1 MRILL
6 LAAALLGA
14 GAAQAKP
21 PVALDPYAGGLTFSK
36 APARLA
42 PDHPLY
48 HRVALEPRAGMPDR
62 VGHLFSKFADPKEVS
77 GALRDALAGAGM
89 AAEAPAAPKARLSVT
104 WLGLE
109 APLKIGFSS
118 HATARIRYAL
128 TRADNGQT
136 IFTRDIV
143 TEVKA
148 KGGDGAKRLQG
159 TARAA
164 IAANIAS
171 AIFCLDKAA
180 YGLAPADCALGVSG
194 HFAAPV
200 YVPRMMPIFIRRHR

>member
-1 MRILL
+1 MRILV

-14 GAAQAKP
+14 GAAAAKP
-21 PVALDPYAGGLTFSK
+21 AVALDPYAGGLTFSQ
-36 APARLA
+36 APGPLA

-48 HRVALEPRAGMPDR
+48 HRVALAPLAGMPDR
-62 VGHLFSKFADPKEVS
+62 VGALFNRFADPKEVS
-77 GALRDALAGAGM
+77 GALHDALAGAGM
-89 AAEAPAAPKARLSVT
+89 AADAPAAAKARLTVT

-109 APLKIGFSS
+109 APIKIGFSS

-128 TRADNGQT
+128 TRVDNGQT
-136 IFTRDIV
+136 IFARDIV

-180 YGLAPADCALGVSG
+180 YGQAPADCALGVSG
-194 HFAAPV
+194 RFDAPIH
-200 YVPRMMPIFIRRHR
+200 VPRMMPIFIRRH